1 MSQHPALKPL
11 SEGEHPRHRSTA
23 NLRLPIIQA
32 PMFLLSGPEMV
43 IASCRA
49 GIVGS
54 FPSPNARTVED
65 LDAWL
70 AEITQALSDS
80 PDAAP
85 WAMNL
90 VMHRTNPRCY
100 EDLALAVKYRAPIV
114 ITALGSPK
122 DAVEQVHSYGGKIY
136 ADVVSLEFARKAAAS
151 GVDGLALV
159 CAGAG
164 GHTGQLSPFAF
175 VEEVRSF
182 FDGEI
187 ILSGAISSGRA
198 LRAAEVIGADYVYM
212 GTRFIP
218 THESR
223 AQDAYKQ
230 MVVESSGADII
241 TSDAITGVKANWL
254 RKSLEQGGYDPANM
268 PAAADIDF
276 MKAAGDAKRWRDIW
290 AAGQGV
296 GAIRAQQSIREVV
309 DQLEEEYRQ
318 ASSQ

>member
-1 MSQHPALKPL
+1 MSEEVSRGSGVRPESGPDATQN
-11 SEGEHPRHRSTA
+11 R
-23 NLRLPIIQA
+23 LRLPIIQA

-54 FPSPNARTVED
+54 FPSPNARTLED
-65 LDAWL
+65 LEHWLQEITSAL
-70 AEITQALSDS
+70 AES
-80 PDAAP
+80 PEAAP

-100 EDLALAVKYRAPIV
+100 DDLALAVKYQAPIV
-114 ITALGSPK
+114 ITALGSPR
-122 DAVEQVHSYGGKIY
+122 DAVDQVHSYGGKVY
-136 ADVVSLEFARKAAAS
+136 ADVVSLDFARKAAAS

-175 VEEVRSF
+175 VEEVRGF

-187 ILSGAISSGRA
+187 ILSGAITTGRS
-198 LRAAEVIGADYVYM
+198 LRAAQVMGADYVYM

-223 AQDAYKQ
+223 AQEAYKN
-230 MVVESSGADII
+230 MVVEASGSDII

-254 RKSLEQGGYDPANM
+254 RQSLIQGGYDPSNM
-268 PAAADIDF
+268 PAAADINF

-296 GAIRAQQSIREVV
+296 GAIHARQSIAELVE
-309 DQLEEEYRQ
+309 QLQREYRE
-318 ASSQ
+318 ALAL

>member
-1 MSQHPALKPL
+1 MSEEVSLGSGVRPEPGPDATQN
-11 SEGEHPRHRSTA
+11 R
-23 NLRLPIIQA
+23 LRLPIIQA

-54 FPSPNARTVED
+54 FPSPNARTLED
-65 LDAWL
+65 LEQWLQEITSAL
-70 AEITQALSDS
+70 AES
-80 PDAAP
+80 PEAAP

-100 EDLALAVKYRAPIV
+100 DDLALAVKYQAPIV
-114 ITALGSPK
+114 ITALGSPR
-122 DAVEQVHSYGGKIY
+122 DAVDQVHSYGGKVY
-136 ADVVSLEFARKAAAS
+136 ADVVSLDFARKAAAS

-175 VEEVRSF
+175 VEEVRGF

-187 ILSGAISSGRA
+187 ILSGAITTGRS
-198 LRAAEVIGADYVYM
+198 LRAAQVMGADYVYM

-223 AQDAYKQ
+223 AQEAYKN
-230 MVVESSGADII
+230 MVVEASGSDII

-254 RKSLEQGGYDPANM
+254 RQSLIQGGYDPSNM
-268 PAAADIDF
+268 PAAADINF

-296 GAIRAQQSIREVV
+296 GAIHTRQSIAELVE
-309 DQLEEEYRQ
+309 QLQREYRE
-318 ASSQ
+318 ALAL

>member
-1 MSQHPALKPL
+1 MSQHPASKPL
-11 SEGEHPRHRSTA
+11 SEGAHPRHRSA
-23 NLRLPIIQA
+23 GNLRLPIIQA

-175 VEEVRSF
+175 VEEVRGF

-198 LRAAEVIGADYVYM
+198 LRAAEVMGADYVYM

-296 GAIRAQQSIREVV
+296 GAIRAKQSISEVV

>member
-1 MSQHPALKPL
+1 MSEEVSLGSGVRPEPGPDATQN
-11 SEGEHPRHRSTA
+11 R
-23 NLRLPIIQA
+23 LRLPIIQA

-54 FPSPNARTVED
+54 FPSPNARTLED
-65 LDAWL
+65 LEQWLQEITSAL
-70 AEITQALSDS
+70 AES
-80 PDAAP
+80 PEAAP

-100 EDLALAVKYRAPIV
+100 DDLALAVKYQAPIV
-114 ITALGSPK
+114 ITALGSPR
-122 DAVEQVHSYGGKIY
+122 DAVDQVHSYGGKVY
-136 ADVVSLEFARKAAAS
+136 ADVISLDFARKAAAS

-175 VEEVRSF
+175 VEEVRGF

-187 ILSGAISSGRA
+187 ILSGAITTGRS
-198 LRAAEVIGADYVYM
+198 LRAAQVMGADYVYM

-223 AQDAYKQ
+223 AQEAYKN
-230 MVVESSGADII
+230 MVVEASGSDII

-254 RKSLEQGGYDPANM
+254 RQSLIKGGYDPSNM
-268 PAAADIDF
+268 PAAADINF

-296 GAIRAQQSIREVV
+296 GAIHARQSIAELVE
-309 DQLEEEYRQ
+309 QLQREYRE
-318 ASSQ
+318 ALAL

>member
-1 MSQHPALKPL
+1 MSEEVSRGSGVRPEPGPDATQ
-11 SEGEHPRHRSTA
+11 SR
-23 NLRLPIIQA
+23 LRLPIIQA

-54 FPSPNARTVED
+54 FPSPNARTLED
-65 LDAWL
+65 LEHWLQEITSAL
-70 AEITQALSDS
+70 AES
-80 PDAAP
+80 PEAAP

-100 EDLALAVKYRAPIV
+100 DDLALAVKYQAPIV
-114 ITALGSPK
+114 ITALGSPR
-122 DAVEQVHSYGGKIY
+122 DAVDQVHSYGGKVY
-136 ADVVSLEFARKAAAS
+136 ADVVSLDFARKAAAS

-175 VEEVRSF
+175 VEEVRGF

-187 ILSGAISSGRA
+187 ILSGAITTGRS
-198 LRAAEVIGADYVYM
+198 LRAAQVMGADYVYM

-223 AQDAYKQ
+223 AQEAYKK
-230 MVVESSGADII
+230 MVVEASGSDII

-254 RKSLEQGGYDPANM
+254 RQSLIQGGYDPSNM
-268 PAAADIDF
+268 PAAADINF

-296 GAIRAQQSIREVV
+296 GAIHARQSIAELVE
-309 DQLEEEYRQ
+309 QLQREYRE
-318 ASSQ
+318 ALAL

>member
-1 MSQHPALKPL
+1 MKGVKNLK
-11 SEGEHPRHRSTA
+11 
-23 NLRLPIIQA
+23 LPVIQA

-49 GIVGS
+49 GVVGS
-54 FPSPNARTVED
+54 FPTPNARTSED
-65 LDAWL
+65 LENWL
-70 AEITQALSDS
+70 QQITEALDG
-80 PDAAP
+80 DDQAAP
-85 WAMNL
+85 WAVNL

-100 EDLALAVKYRAPIV
+100 DDLALAVKYRAPIV

-136 ADVVSLEFARKAAAS
+136 ADVISVEFARKAAAS

-175 VEEVRSF
+175 VEEVRTF
-182 FDGEI
+182 FDGDI
-187 ILSGAISSGRA
+187 ILSGAITTGRA
-198 LRAAEVIGADYVYM
+198 IRAAEVMGADYVYM

-218 THESR
+218 TTESL
-223 AQDAYKQ
+223 AQDEYKQ
-230 MVVESSGADII
+230 MVVQASGSDII

-254 RKSLEQGGYDPANM
+254 RGSLERAGYDPDCM
-268 PAAADIDF
+268 PDAAEIDF
-276 MKAAGDAKRWRDIW
+276 LKAASDTKRWRDIW

-296 GAIRAQQSIREVV
+296 GAIDKLQPIAEVV
-309 DQLEEEYRQ
+309 AQLQSEYEQARQ
-318 ASSQ
+318 L

>member
-1 MSQHPALKPL
+1 MSQHPASKPL
-11 SEGEHPRHRSTA
+11 PEGAHPRHRSA
-23 NLRLPIIQA
+23 GNLRLPIIQA

-70 AEITQALSDS
+70 AEITQALADS

-175 VEEVRSF
+175 VEEVRGF

-198 LRAAEVIGADYVYM
+198 LRAAEVMGADYVYM

-296 GAIRAQQSIREVV
+296 GAICAEQSISEVV